1 MLQTWLKNNYNNL
14 ALATNQQK
22 EKRRRLNLKEFRHLI
37 PVANPES
44 VIISMKAEGTV
55 RLVVLD
61 RTYSL
66 QQKNVSQV
74 PTTITESRTFS
85 FNLPDHIVNDHD
97 FKFNHV
103 MAFLGEG
110 NVEFVY
116 NVKTQIRNGKVIP
129 IHYIPYFVL
138 LSRLLCWL
146 NFEGFFF
153 NNVILPGA

>member
-1 MLQTWLKNNYNNL
+1 
-14 ALATNQQK
+14 
-22 EKRRRLNLKEFRHLI
+22 
-37 PVANPES
+37 
-44 VIISMKAEGTV
+44 MKAEGTV
-55 RLVVLD
+55 RMIVLD

-97 FKFNHV
+97 FKFNAV
-103 MAFLGEG
+103 MAFLGDG

-129 IHYIPYFVL
+129 IHYI
-138 LSRLLCWL
+138 SSC
-146 NFEGFFF
+146 
-153 NNVILPGA
+153 